1 MHTCSGN
8 KQLAAIIGELHTHDF
23 HPRSSPPPIA
33 SIVVGVS
40 IILIA
45 AIFLFAR
52 RRSRR
57 SKHHSA
63 SDEADWQPRP
73 GTHRF
78 GVPSIY
84 QPEPFLL
91 SELSSPGFESG
102 SFGMYSDSVDDWPR
116 RTSSDMSP
124 GSAGSRKSGAPP
136 RPTRPVNIIEH
147 DDAGPSQPFIRTD
160 EEPETIELP
169 PAYSKIRS

>member
-1 MHTCSGN
+1 MSY
-8 KQLAAIIGELHTHDF
+8 THDF
-23 HPRSSPPPIA
+23 SSHPSP
-33 SIVVGVS
+33 SQTVGIVVGVS

-45 AIFLFAR
+45 AFFLVAR
-52 RRSRR
+52 WRNRR
-57 SKHHSA
+57 SKHLDNSA
-63 SDEADWQPRP
+63 SDEGDWQPRS
-73 GTHRF
+73 GTHRY

-91 SELSSPGFESG
+91 SELSSPGFETS

-116 RTSSDMSP
+116 RISSDMSP
-124 GSAGSRKSGAPP
+124 GSAGSRKSGVPP

-147 DDAGPSQPFIRTD
+147 DDAGPSQPILRAD